1 MDLDPRSQ
9 NAFLASLGA
18 DDFEALR
25 PHLRTVTLVQSR
37 LLVTVGD
44 AVTQAYLPHGGV
56 ISLVVRLA
64 QGERVEVAM
73 IGRDSVLNL
82 GGVLAG
88 PLAVSSAVV
97 LLPGYASVID
107 VEQLRGA
114 AQRSLTLRTTLADHA
129 LAVFVQTQQTA
140 ACNAAHSV
148 ESRLARWLLRVHDL
162 SGSHRFTL
170 TQELTAQMI
179 GARRNSV
186 SLVAGML
193 QHLKYIRYSRGL
205 IEITDLEGLSKTACE
220 CYAAVKAQQERLLR
234 HGTPAFK

>member
-1 MDLDPRSQ
+1 MPRTLHVLTLRRAEPDLEWFHLEQVAQQTGPLMDFDPRSQ

-44 AVTQAYLPHGGV
+44 SVTQAYLPHGGV

-114 AQRSLTLRTTLADHA
+114 AQRSLTLRTTLADH
-129 LAVFVQTQQTA
+129 
-140 ACNAAHSV
+140 
-148 ESRLARWLLRVHDL
+148 
-162 SGSHRFTL
+162 
-170 TQELTAQMI
+170 
-179 GARRNSV
+179 
-186 SLVAGML
+186 
-193 QHLKYIRYSRGL
+193 
-205 IEITDLEGLSKTACE
+205 
-220 CYAAVKAQQERLLR
+220 
-234 HGTPAFK
+234 

>member
-44 AVTQAYLPHGGV
+44 SVTQAYLPHGGV

-114 AQRSLTLRTTLADHA
+114 AQRSLTLRTT
-129 LAVFVQTQQTA
+129 TA
-140 ACNAAHSV
+140 PIH
-148 ESRLARWLLRVHDL
+148 RTWRDLLP
-162 SGSHRFTL
+162 
-170 TQELTAQMI
+170 
-179 GARRNSV
+179 
-186 SLVAGML
+186 LVASGRMATGGIFT
-193 QHLKYIRYSRGL
+193 HHFP
-205 IEITDLEGLSKTACE
+205 LEQASDA
-220 CYAAVKAQQERLLR
+220 YAAVAARSGDCIK
-234 HGTPAFK
+234 TVFDVS